1 MCFVKKLNCWICQF
15 IVKEMLLLKIDKRIL
30 VPVVIAIIVVAVWVS
45 FFWYPGY
52 VLDQKV
58 EELKADGVEIKVI
71 DYTRYYEDATTIN
84 PTAVFAQ
91 QVDWSAFK
99 QEVMAVKANQ
109 GSVFVSVDS
118 GQRILLLDL
127 DETTHYYYQV

>member
-1 MCFVKKLNCWICQF
+1 
-15 IVKEMLLLKIDKRIL
+15 MLLLKIDKRIL

-84 PTAVFAQ
+84 PTALFAQ

>member
-1 MCFVKKLNCWICQF
+1 
-15 IVKEMLLLKIDKRIL
+15 MLLLKINKRIL
-30 VPVVIAIIVVAVWVS
+30 VPVVIVIIFVSVWIY
-45 FFWYPGY
+45 FFWYPNF
-52 VLDQKV
+52 VLNQKV
-58 EELKADGVEIKVI
+58 DELKVDGVEIKVI
-71 DYTRYYEDATTIN
+71 DYTKYYEDATTTN

-99 QEVMAVKANQ
+99 QEVMTEKANQ

-118 GQRILLLDL
+118 GQRIFVLYL